1 MPRAYRMGERAT
13 KLEATR
19 RRIVD
24 AAKSSTSKRGP
35 HGRDSTFGPQSLSGP
50 GPAAWEGP
58 GL

>member
-24 AAKSSTSKRGP
+24 AARALLRNEDLTLATPRLGHNP
-35 HGRDSTFGPQSLSGP
+35 
-50 GPAAWEGP
+50 
-58 GL
+58 